1 MHPPCTGH
9 IFISTQEFLLFDL
22 ARKSAY
28 YIIPTLYLY
37 IHYRLNYKN

>member
-22 ARKSAY
+22 ARQSTY
-28 YIIPTLYLY
+28 YIVPTLYFY
-37 IHYRLNYKN
+37 IYPRIDYKN